1 MNLCR
6 WTVSLE
12 VLVRDKTM
20 GNLIW
25 RGWAMTEEDIR
36 KAASPTSIIMGK
48 NLVRN
53 APSASKPSDKPAI
66 ASDECDLDNID
77 SIQDDAD
84 VLEDASDT
92 RHFEISFPT
101 SPSPVAHDRDSR
113 DQ

>member
-1 MNLCR
+1 M
-6 WTVSLE
+6 E
-12 VLVRDKTM
+12 GLVRDKTM

-101 SPSPVAHDRDSR
+101 SPSPVAHDRDSSR
-113 DQ
+113 E

>member
-1 MNLCR
+1 
-6 WTVSLE
+6 
-12 VLVRDKTM
+12 
-20 GNLIW
+20 
-25 RGWAMTEEDIR
+25 MTEEDIR

-101 SPSPVAHDRDSR
+101 SPSPVAHDRDSSGE
-113 DQ
+113 

>member
-1 MNLCR
+1 M
-6 WTVSLE
+6 E
-12 VLVRDKTM
+12 GLVRDKTM

-36 KAASPTSIIMGK
+36 KAANPTSIIMGK

-101 SPSPVAHDRDSR
+101 SPSPVAHDRDSSGE
-113 DQ
+113 

>member
-1 MNLCR
+1 
-6 WTVSLE
+6 
-12 VLVRDKTM
+12 M

-101 SPSPVAHDRDSR
+101 SPSPVAHDRDSSGE
-113 DQ
+113 

>member
-1 MNLCR
+1 
-6 WTVSLE
+6 
-12 VLVRDKTM
+12 
-20 GNLIW
+20 
-25 RGWAMTEEDIR
+25 MTEEDIR

-101 SPSPVAHDRDSR
+101 SPSPVAHDRDSSR
-113 DQ
+113 E

>member
-1 MNLCR
+1 M
-6 WTVSLE
+6 E
-12 VLVRDKTM
+12 GLVRDKTM

-101 SPSPVAHDRDSR
+101 SPSPVAHDRDSSGE
-113 DQ
+113 